1 MPRASSGG
9 DAHTNAP
16 EDGREVALDTSLDFL
31 NTLAMSKGSM
41 VERLPTAEAA
51 IKWMADRGALDE
63 AEPAS
68 VLASVAADEAAAAA
82 TLARV
87 RRVRAALREVADA
100 VIDRRP
106 ADRRSVGTVNQ
117 ALRCRSELELE
128 TSPDGVR
135 VSDKCA
141 TDPISDALAHLAEPI
156 VRTLAE
162 GRPERLHQCA
172 NPTCG
177 WVFYDNS
184 PTARRRWCEMSSCG
198 NNAKAARHRQRVRM
212 TDIGTAAGVT
222 AASN

>member
-1 MPRASSGG
+1 MQGTTRSGKG
-9 DAHTNAP
+9 PNDAATDPH
-16 EDGREVALDTSLDFL
+16 EVGLDTSLDFL
-31 NTLAMSKGSM
+31 NTFAMSKGSM

-51 IKWMADRGALDE
+51 IQWMADRGALDE
-63 AEPAS
+63 TDPVTLLTEVAS
-68 VLASVAADEAAAAA
+68 DDTAAAA

-106 ADRRSVGTVNQ
+106 ADRRSVATVNQ
-117 ALRCRSELELE
+117 ALRCRSEFELE
-128 TSPDGVR
+128 PSSEGVR
-135 VSDKCA
+135 VNDRCA
-141 TDPISDALAHLAEPI
+141 ADPISDALAHLAEPI

-198 NNAKAARHRQRVRM
+198 NNAKAARHRQRILMIDTRV
-212 TDIGTAAGVT
+212 TSESAAP
-222 AASN
+222 N